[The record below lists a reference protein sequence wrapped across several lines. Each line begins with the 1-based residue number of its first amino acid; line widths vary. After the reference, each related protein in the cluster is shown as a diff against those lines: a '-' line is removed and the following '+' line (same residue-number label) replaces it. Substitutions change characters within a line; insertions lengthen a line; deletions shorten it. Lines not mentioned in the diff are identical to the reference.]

1 MTTFAGILGHE
12 RIKKLLQDALRR
24 SRLPGALLLTGPDG
38 VGKRTLALATA
49 RALLCA
55 TQSGEACDGCPPC
68 NRTAKGLHPDLFVL
82 EPEGDKVK
90 SIKIEPVRDLVR
102 EIVARPFEGPARAFI
117 VDCAHLVTEQAQNAL
132 LKSLEE
138 PPATSH
144 VMLVTSAP
152 QALLTTIRSRC
163 QTLRLGGLPAS
174 VLEGYLRERHGLGA
188 EEARLRAALADGSLQ
203 AALAFEA
210 GTYQELRD
218 ALLDLLEKLPRTGPL
233 ERLEIAEEW
242 GEERKDELQPALTAL
257 RTLLRDVAAL
267 SAGTPVQSLFNA
279 DVVPRLEAL
288 ARTPLGSRAAGLAE
302 SVGET
307 REALRVNANRLL
319 SMDVLI
325 DRLV

>member
-1 MTTFAGILGHE
+1 MRFADVLGHD
-12 RIKKLLQDALRR
+12 RIKGLLQDALRKG
-24 SRLPGALLLTGPDG
+24 RLPGALLFTGPEG
-38 VGKRTLALATA
+38 VGKRTVALAAA
-49 RALLCA
+49 RARLCDA
-55 TQSGEACDGCPPC
+55 QSGEACNACPPC

-82 EPEGDKVK
+82 EPEGTTVK

-102 EIVARPFEGPARAFI
+102 EIVALPFESRARAFVI
-117 VDCAHLVTEQAQNAL
+117 DDAHLVTEQAQNAL

-144 VMLVTSAP
+144 VMLVTAAP

-174 VLEGYLRERHGLGA
+174 LLEGYLRDRQGLGP
-188 EEARLRAALADGSLQ
+188 EEARLRAALANGSLA

-218 ALLDLLEKLPRTGPL
+218 GLLGLL
-233 ERLEIAEEW
+233 ERLPRLGAIERMQEAESLADADDV
-242 GEERKDELQPALTAL
+242 GETLTAL

-267 SAGTPVQSLFNA
+267 SVGAPHESVLNA
-279 DVVPRLEAL
+279 DVVARLMAL
-288 ARTPLGSRAAGLAE
+288 AAGPLGGRAAELAE
-302 SVGET
+302 SVGES

>member
-1 MTTFAGILGHE
+1 MTTFAGVLGHE
-12 RIKKLLQDALRR
+12 RIKTLLQDALRR
-24 SRLPGALLLTGPDG
+24 SRLPGAVLLTGPEG

-49 RALLCA
+49 RALLCD
-55 TQSGEACDGCPPC
+55 TRSGEACDACPPC

-82 EPEGDKVK
+82 EPEGASTR

-117 VDCAHLVTEQAQNAL
+117 VDDAHLMTEQAQNAL

-144 VMLVTSAP
+144 VVLVTPAP

-163 QTLRLGGLPAS
+163 QTLRLGGLPES
-174 VLEGYLRERHGLGA
+174 VLEAYLGERQGLDA
-188 EEARLRAALADGSLQ
+188 QEARLRAVLADGSLS
-203 AALAFEA
+203 AALAFDSGEYHA
-210 GTYQELRD
+210 MRD
-218 ALLDLLEKLPRTGPL
+218 RLLALLERMPRLGVI
-233 ERLEIAEEW
+233 ERMELAEDFDA
-242 GEERKDELQPALTAL
+242 RKDEIPGELTAL
-257 RTLLRDVAAL
+257 RTLLRDLAAL
-267 SAGTPVQSLFNA
+267 RAGASPASLLNA
-279 DVVPRLEAL
+279 DVAARLEAL
-288 ARTPLGSRAAGLAE
+288 AATPLGDRAAELAE

-325 DRLV
+325 DRLS